1 MQRQT
6 QEDACD
12 AITTWVGSRRGPSI
26 LPITPW
32 MPWAKTLTAI
42 VGALRAQGLS
52 RVDELRRRI
61 EDLAPPDYD
70 RPYFERWAEAFC
82 DLLEEK
88 GFTSRAE
95 IEARMAVIKAEIEA
109 RS

>member
-1 MQRQT
+1 M

-26 LPITPW
+26 LPITTWSPGPRRSPPW
-32 MPWAKTLTAI
+32 WVPCGRKAFRGWTSC
-42 VGALRAQGLS
+42 GATPQ
-52 RVDELRRRI
+52 
-61 EDLAPPDYD
+61 DYD

-82 DLLEEK
+82 DLLAAK

-95 IEARMAVIKAEIEA
+95 IEARMAAIKAEIEA
-109 RS
+109 RP